1 MMRKDIPRELSQ
13 CLQGFEQQ
21 GYKRLDVIELGGI
34 WAASLENEAG
44 TFRTV
49 SYNPAVRE
57 IRIGFEAKKRKDDE
71 Q

>member
-1 MMRKDIPRELSQ
+1 MKRKDIPRELSQ

-21 GYKRLDVIELGGI
+21 GYRLSDVMELGGV

-57 IRIGFEAKKRKDDE
+57 VRINFEVKRG
-71 Q
+71 